1 MRVILLGPPGAGKGT
16 QARHIS
22 RRFGIPH
29 ISTGDIFMKNIT
41 GETEL
46 GKKAKEYL
54 DKGSLVP
61 DEITIDLVRNRIR
74 EEDAK
79 NGYLLD
85 GFPRN
90 LNQGEVLCKIS
101 EDMGEGLDAALL
113 IDVPFEDIK
122 ERMEG
127 RRICTSCGAS
137 YHIKFNP
144 PEEEGVCNK
153 CGHKLAQRRD
163 DHDEA
168 VEERLKVYE
177 EYTKPLI
184 GFFRKKN
191 LLVSVDGTK
200 GIDEVTKTILDV
212 LTEMDKKHN
221 NEESMSEV
229 NGH

>member
-54 DKGSLVP
+54 DKGYLVP
-61 DEITIDLVRNRIR
+61 DEVTIDLVRNRIR

-79 NGYLLD
+79 TGYLLD

-90 LNQGEVLCKIS
+90 LNQGEVLCQII
-101 EDMGEGLDAALL
+101 EDMGEALDAALL

-144 PEEEGVCNK
+144 PKEEGICNK

-184 GFFRKKN
+184 SFFRKKN

-200 GIDEVTKTILDV
+200 GIEEVTKDILDV
-212 LTEMDKKHN
+212 LTEIDKKHN